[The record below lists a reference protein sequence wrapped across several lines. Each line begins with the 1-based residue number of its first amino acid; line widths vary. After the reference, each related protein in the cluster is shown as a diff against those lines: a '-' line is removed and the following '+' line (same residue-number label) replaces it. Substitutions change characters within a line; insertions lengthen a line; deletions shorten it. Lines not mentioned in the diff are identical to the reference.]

1 MAKIFQ
7 APKSSARN
15 QKLLGQVIKLTID
28 RLDVNGIGVGRYQK
42 KPVFVANTLVGE
54 HVQAKV
60 IETNSKFI
68 KAKVVKVAHL
78 NNQRQNPVCEHYY
91 VCGGCDLQHL
101 SHQGQLTFKQQK
113 VTELFARQGLTAL
126 PWQPAVTG
134 RDWHYRRK
142 ARIGVQYNK
151 LGEATLGFRQK
162 ESNTLVPIKY
172 CHVLSKPLASI
183 NTALANVLEELA
195 EPKSIGHIEVIQAKQ
210 TRLVIRQLRKLSAH
224 AKTVW
229 QQAAKQHHW
238 QVSFDYG
245 DEDSDLSAL
254 EETENQPLSY
264 ELDCLIDRSI
274 DSSIDGSLG
283 SPDKG
288 SDQNSDNKSIT
299 IKFAPNDFIQVNDE
313 VNQLMVKQALN
324 WLELAADDVVLDLFC
339 GLGNFSLP
347 MAKQVA
353 KVVGVEGVQ
362 AMVDSAAANAGRNQ
376 ITNAAFYQL
385 DLNSDWQDQAW
396 QAHQFNKVLLD
407 PARAGALEACEQLAT
422 IEAKCILYVSCD
434 PQTLARDA
442 KVLSEQSYQ
451 VKKIGLIDMFNHTK
465 HVETMVLFERI
476 ATN

>member
-7 APKSSARN
+7 APKSSSRN

-68 KAKVVKVAHL
+68 KAKAVKVAHL
-78 NNQRQNPVCEHYY
+78 NDQRHKPVCEHYY

-113 VTELFARQGLTAL
+113 VAELFARQGLTGL
-126 PWQPAVTG
+126 PWQSAVTG
-134 RDWHYRRK
+134 SDWHYRRK

-183 NTALANVLEELA
+183 TTALADVLAELA
-195 EPKSIGHIEVIQAKQ
+195 EPKSIGHIEVIQTKQ
-210 TRLVIRQLRKLSAH
+210 IRLVVRQLRKLSAH

-245 DEDSDLSAL
+245 DKGSDLPAL
-254 EETENQPLSY
+254 ETTETQPLSY
-264 ELDCLIDRSI
+264 ELDWLNDRSI

-283 SPDKG
+283 SSDKG

-299 IKFAPNDFIQVNDE
+299 IKFAPNDFIQVNGE
-313 VNQLMVKQALN
+313 VNQLMVKQALS
-324 WLELAADDVVLDLFC
+324 WLELDSADVVLDLFC

-362 AMVDSAAANAGRNQ
+362 TMVDSASANAARNQ

-385 DLNSDWQDQAW
+385 DLNSDWQNQAW

-422 IEAKCILYVSCD
+422 IEANCILYVSCD
-434 PQTLARDA
+434 PRTLARDA
-442 KVLSEQSYQ
+442 KVLSEQGYQ